1 MSQEQTS
8 NMFAIES
15 SNKVEGASN
24 YGIWRV
30 KIKIILMKD
39 LWDLVN
45 PTLAY
50 QDEGAKSSED
60 SNASVVDR
68 KGNGQAAT
76 TVTMTSMHK

>member
-1 MSQEQTS
+1 MKREVTSYYLARINKIFPSEEGSEELLAMSEEETS

-15 SNKVEGASN
+15 SNKLEGAST

-30 KIKIILMKD
+30 KIKTLLMKED

-50 QDEGAKSSED
+50 QNEGA
-60 SNASVVDR
+60 
-68 KGNGQAAT
+68 
-76 TVTMTSMHK
+76 

>member
-1 MSQEQTS
+1 MKREVTSYYLAKINKIFPSEEGSEDLLAMSQEETS

-15 SNKVEGASN
+15 SNKLEDASN

-30 KIKIILMKD
+30 KIMTILMKED

-50 QDEGAKSSED
+50 QDERA
-60 SNASVVDR
+60 
-68 KGNGQAAT
+68 
-76 TVTMTSMHK
+76 